1 MSIASNKAKGRV
13 GENGL
18 VSYLRGRGFPVERRR
33 LTGVAD
39 CGDLSGLHGW
49 TLDCKV
55 RKGLDLSGW
64 VDSAKEQA
72 AAAEARF
79 GGPHRG
85 AVVIKR
91 RMHTDPARWFVV
103 MALETFASLLEKHP

>member
-1 MSIASNKAKGRV
+1 MNIASNKAKGRQ
-13 GENGL
+13 GENSL
-18 VSYLRGRGFPVERRR
+18 VAYLRSKGFPVERRR

-39 CGDLSGLHGW
+39 CGDLANLQGW

-64 VDSAKEQA
+64 VDSAREQA
-72 AAAEARF
+72 KAAELRF

-103 MALETFASLLEKHP
+103 LDLETFASLLEKPK